1 MVRVL
6 AAPQEFKGSASAAEV
21 AWAIA
26 AGIRRAAP
34 GAEVDECPLSDG
46 GPGFLEVLHAARDGR
61 LLRAAVHD
69 PLGRPKEAEFLILD
83 DGTAVIEAA
92 RANGLALLRPEERD
106 PLRADTFGVGE
117 LIARA
122 LEERPRRLVIGV
134 GGSATNDGGAGM
146 ARALGARLWDGAG
159 RPLPPGAAALAEVA
173 RIDWEPPASLSG
185 IETLVAA
192 DVRNPLLGPEGATA
206 VYGPQKGAGPA
217 EIDLLEGAL
226 TRWAAAVRRS
236 LGFDMATVRGG
247 GAAGGLAA
255 GLAAFLGARIVS
267 GFGLVAEAVGLEE
280 RMARADV
287 VVTGEGRFDG
297 QSLDGKV
304 TGQVLLQARRM
315 GKRTAL
321 FVASLAEGAEVPP
334 GTEVIDLAALEPE
347 TARRMARVRELLET
361 AAEDW
366 AARALA
372 GVP

>member
-1 MVRVL
+1 M
-6 AAPQEFKGSASAAEV
+6 
-21 AWAIA
+21 
-26 AGIRRAAP
+26 
-34 GAEVDECPLSDG
+34 
-46 GPGFLEVLHAARDGR
+46 
-61 LLRAAVHD
+61 
-69 PLGRPKEAEFLILD
+69 
-83 DGTAVIEAA
+83 
-92 RANGLALLRPEERD
+92 
-106 PLRADTFGVGE
+106 
-117 LIARA
+117 
-122 LEERPRRLVIGV
+122 
-134 GGSATNDGGAGM
+134 
-146 ARALGARLWDGAG
+146 
-159 RPLPPGAAALAEVA
+159 
-173 RIDWEPPASLSG
+173 
-185 IETLVAA
+185 
-192 DVRNPLLGPEGATA
+192 
-206 VYGPQKGAGPA
+206 
-217 EIDLLEGAL
+217 
-226 TRWAAAVRRS
+226 
-236 LGFDMATVRGG
+236 
-247 GAAGGLAA
+247 AA

>member
-1 MVRVL
+1 MARVL
-6 AAPQEFKGSASAAEV
+6 AAPQEFKGSASAAQ
-21 AWAIA
+21 AARAIA
-26 AGIRRAAP
+26 TGIRRAAP

-46 GPGFLEVLHAARDGR
+46 GPGFLEVLHAARGGS

-69 PLGRPKEAEFLILD
+69 PLGRPKEAEFLVLD

-92 RANGLALLRPEERD
+92 RANGLALLQPEERD
-106 PLRADTFGVGE
+106 PLRADTYGVGE

-122 LEERPRRLVIGV
+122 LEKRPRRLVIGV

-173 RIDWEPPASLSG
+173 RIDWEPPAPLSG
-185 IETLVAA
+185 VETVVAA

-206 VYGPQKGAGPA
+206 VYGPQKGANPA
-217 EIDLLEGAL
+217 AVDLLEAAL

-236 LGFDMATVRGG
+236 LGFDMAAVPGG

-267 GFGLVAEAVGLEE
+267 GFELVAQALRLDE

-287 VVTGEGRFDG
+287 VVTGEGRFDA
-297 QSLDGKV
+297 QSLQGKV
-304 TGQVLLQARRM
+304 TGQVIMRARRT
-315 GKRTAL
+315 GKRAVV
-321 FVASLAEGAEVPP
+321 FAASLGEGAEVPP
-334 GTEVIDLAALEPE
+334 GTEVIDLAALEPD
-347 TARRMARVRELLET
+347 TARRIARVRELLEN
-361 AAEDW
+361 AAADW